1 MAIELTDDATKI
13 TEIYMKAF
21 NAGDPNVVNELYTD
35 SAVSV
40 WEPGKPLTGQARKD
54 ALAEF
59 LALKPTMNAK
69 LRTAYVAGDA
79 ALLVVDWKIDVT
91 GPDGTEEHHEGV
103 GNDVLRLGEDG
114 KWRFAID
121 HPYGN

>member
-79 ALLVVDWKIDVT
+79 A
-91 GPDGTEEHHEGV
+91 
-103 GNDVLRLGEDG
+103 
-114 KWRFAID
+114 A
-121 HPYGN
+121 